1 MRGHRRGNFE
11 AGSAGS
17 TVETVW
23 ARRHRVRVVFSGQEG
38 TGVDAFSVL
47 LVDDEEEFLET
58 LVKRLAKRKLMVT
71 GVTNAQ
77 DAIRILNEKPID
89 VVVLDVKMPGMDGL
103 EALREIKNT
112 SPQVEVI
119 MLTGHA
125 NMEAAI
131 QGMELGAFDYLM
143 KPMDIDELLYKL
155 QDAYKKKTLQEQ
167 AR

>member
-1 MRGHRRGNFE
+1 M
-11 AGSAGS
+11 
-17 TVETVW
+17 
-23 ARRHRVRVVFSGQEG
+23 
-38 TGVDAFSVL
+38 DAFSVL

-58 LVKRLAKRKLMVT
+58 LVKRLAKRKLDVT
-71 GVTNAQ
+71 GVTSAL
-77 DAIRILNEKPID
+77 DALRVLNEKPVD

-103 EALREIKNT
+103 EALRQIKIT
-112 SPQVEVI
+112 SPDVEVI

-155 QDAYKKKTLQEQ
+155 QDAYKKKTLREL
-167 AR
+167 AK

>member
-1 MRGHRRGNFE
+1 M
-11 AGSAGS
+11 
-17 TVETVW
+17 
-23 ARRHRVRVVFSGQEG
+23 
-38 TGVDAFSVL
+38 DAFSVL

-58 LVKRLAKRKLMVT
+58 LVKRLAKRKLLVT

-77 DAIRILNEKPID
+77 DAIRILKEKSID
-89 VVVLDVKMPGMDGL
+89 IVVLDVKMPGMDGL
-103 EALREIKNT
+103 EALRQIKNT
-112 SPQVEVI
+112 RPEVEVI

-167 AR
+167 VK